1 VSIYQAF
8 CIVWY
13 LDRGDVAAARLCA
26 ILPSAAFAFGDA
38 MMHAAFVA
46 GATEAARG

>member
-1 VSIYQAF
+1 MSIYQAF

-26 ILPSAAFAFGDA
+26 VLPPAAFAFGDA
-38 MMHAAFVA
+38 MMRAAFLA
-46 GATEAARG
+46 GAAEAVKG